1 MIFATEAEIKLLR
14 YFCEYP
20 FDYFTIA
27 ELSEGIKISRN
38 WIYRIINK
46 FENVN
51 ILSRYRKSYKL
62 DFSKLLCKR
71 LKLLFDAEYLY
82 SLDKQVNGT
91 IFNIANRLTYELYP
105 ESIVLVGSAAME
117 KMREKSDIDFLVIG
131 EGMEKIPY
139 FENCN
144 IILVSEGQFKDKYLM
159 GDDFTISALLFGK
172 VLLDKNV
179 FINFFE
185 KPLPIFSQESIQ
197 EKIKYCEK
205 LKERIY
211 TLLRTDEKK
220 ACEELLYLALQTAR
234 IILLRNNITPK
245 TKYDIPAQVKAFDKN
260 IALIIEKL
268 LERKVKKEE
277 MLGFL
282 KICAVSV

>member
-1 MIFATEAEIKLLR
+1 MRYDDIGNRGRNKAVEKLLWKTLWL
-14 YFCEYP
+14 F
-20 FDYFTIA
+20 
-27 ELSEGIKISRN
+27 LNSRTQWRDKN
-38 WIYRIINK
+38 FK
-46 FENVN
+46 
-51 ILSRYRKSYKL
+51 KL
-62 DFSKLLCKR
+62 DL
-71 LKLLFDAEYLY
+71 
-82 SLDKQVNGT
+82 
-91 IFNIANRLTYELYP
+91 
-105 ESIVLVGSAAME
+105 
-117 KMREKSDIDFLVIG
+117 G
-131 EGMEKIPY
+131 EGREKIPY

-144 IILVSEGQFKDKYLM
+144 IILVSEEAFKDKYLK
-159 GDDFTISALLFGK
+159 GDDFIISALIFGK

-185 KPLPIFSQESIQ
+185 NPLPIFSQESIQ

-220 ACEELLYLALQTAR
+220 ASEELLYLALQTAR

-245 TKYDIPAQVKAFDKN
+245 TKYDIPSQVKAFDKN

-277 MLGFL
+277 MMGFL
-282 KICAVSV
+282 SAVSV